1 MDTFADGRPVGMSGE
16 EWEARCDLA
25 AAYRLCA
32 LYGWTDLNN
41 THISARLPGTDDSFL
56 LNPFGMFFE
65 EITASSLIVVDRDP
79 LADIRALRSMR
90 MVMQR
95 GGVVPPP
102 LAIG

>member
-1 MDTFADGRPVGMSGE
+1 MDTLTDGRPVGMSAG

-65 EITASSLIVVDRDP
+65 
-79 LADIRALRSMR
+79 
-90 MVMQR
+90 
-95 GGVVPPP
+95 
-102 LAIG
+102 